1 IQQDYDDDVK
11 VEGDPD
17 LLKIVMHNLL
27 SNAVK
32 YNSEHGLIRITA
44 KRQDELCII
53 KVWNTGPGFPQQ
65 EKYKLF
71 KRFSRIET
79 EELLS
84 RKGSGIGLFISWNIV
99 YMHNGRIYADSA
111 QGQYAEFTV
120 ELPLP

>member
-1 IQQDYDDDVK
+1 MIHY
-11 VEGDPD
+11 P
-17 LLKIVMHNLL
+17 NLL
-27 SNAVK
+27 EILYGDYERLEDV
-32 YNSEHGLIRITA
+32 E
-44 KRQDELCII
+44 
-53 KVWNTGPGFPQQ
+53 